1 MSQEKKILEYIKE
14 HGSITT
20 LDAFTDLGC
29 ARLSAR
35 IANLRSKGID
45 IVSEQVSVRNRFGQT
60 CHVARY
66 SLNG

>member
-1 MSQEKKILEYIKE
+1 MSQTKQILEYIKE

-20 LDAFTDLGC
+20 LDAFTDIGC

-35 IANLRSKGID
+35 IADLRSEGVD
-45 IVSEQVSVRNRFGQT
+45 IVSEQVAVKNRHGKT

-66 SLNG
+66 SLG